1 VIANGMPGTCSNNSW
16 WNRRHP
22 LVDPVDPII
31 FFHFFWPQLQKNHWK
46 TLIFT
51 LSCTRQTAG
60 WRIHIAF
67 GRRPKKKN
75 ETYTWSSQPVKWQ
88 AGWLHPCR
96 PAGQVPCTVAGKW
109 FSTNSKKWHQTK
121 LSHRRPAPAPSF
133 RFPIR
138 A

>member
-1 VIANGMPGTCSNNSW
+1 LFKQQLMKQTSSLGWPSWSNYFFSFFLAPVAKKSLKNINLYVVVYKANGRLANPYC
-16 WNRRHP
+16 
-22 LVDPVDPII
+22 
-31 FFHFFWPQLQKNHWK
+31 FWSPTQ
-46 TLIFT
+46 
-51 LSCTRQTAG
+51 
-60 WRIHIAF
+60 
-67 GRRPKKKN
+67 KKK